1 MHTFKRCVE
10 QGWTCDWADRG
21 ERSVYLTAKW
31 AGLGGMPIG
40 FSYACEAINS
50 NEQVSTHIDLKLY
63 AMADLDSTC
72 QGNDYSFGRFACCSF
87 YKSVFSFFNLKA
99 YSKIFL
105 AVTCLEISSMGST
118 GSF

>member
-1 MHTFKRCVE
+1 MRRHVARADLPDGPRTFKELQEWNVRTVKRCVE
-10 QGWTCDWADRG
+10 QEWTCDWADRG

-72 QGNDYSFGRFACCSF
+72 QGNDYLFCRFAF
-87 YKSVFSFFNLKA
+87 
-99 YSKIFL
+99 
-105 AVTCLEISSMGST
+105 
-118 GSF
+118 

>member
-1 MHTFKRCVE
+1 MRQHVSRADLPDGPRTFPELQEWNVHTFDRCVE
-10 QGWTCDWADRG
+10 QGWACDWADRG

-40 FSYACEAINS
+40 FAYACEAINS

-72 QGNDYSFGRFACCSF
+72 QGND
-87 YKSVFSFFNLKA
+87 FFLTFC
-99 YSKIFL
+99 ILFVL
-105 AVTCLEISSMGST
+105 
-118 GSF
+118 